1 MSPKLKQWL
10 LVLVAPVF
18 YAFMMRLVFDLAFL
32 NPFLAVMSIAFFLG
46 VPFAIGYLTIY
57 FLPIDAIEKDTYHA
71 LIPWIADGVF
81 LGTTLLFKI
90 EGFACWVMV
99 LPLFLMFSSVGG
111 LIAGKR
117 RLRRRKKQD
126 RLRVSLVLLLPFLI
140 VPLEHLIPDSATRY
154 EAYTYIDIHAP
165 AATIWDNVVR
175 VRTIDEAEDHG
186 ALTRFLKFPRPI
198 RAELDHAGVG
208 GRRQAIFTKG
218 LVFEEVVL
226 DYTDRR
232 RMHFSIKADP
242 HSIPPTTMDKH
253 IIVGGDFFDVLDGTY
268 ELTPLAGGGYRLDL
282 YSHFTLKTRFNFYAH
297 WWAGWIMKDIQNN
310 ILQVIR
316 TRCGRVIE
324 QKAD

>member
-1 MSPKLKQWL
+1 MTPQLKQWL
-10 LVLVAPVF
+10 LVLVAPVL
-18 YAFMMRLVFDLAFL
+18 YALGMRWVFDLAFL

-57 FLPIDAIEKDTYHA
+57 FSPIEVMRKDSYQA
-71 LIPWIADGVF
+71 LMPWIADAIF

-99 LPLFLMFSSVGG
+99 LPLFLIFSSAGG

-126 RLRVSLVLLLPFLI
+126 RLRVSIVLLLPFLI
-140 VPLEHLIPDSATRY
+140 VPLEHLVPDSATRY
-154 EAYTYIDIHAP
+154 EAYTHIDLQAP
-165 AATIWDNVVR
+165 AETIWDNVVR
-175 VRTIDEAEDHG
+175 VRTIGEQEDHG
-186 ALTRFLKFPRPI
+186 GLTRFLKFPRPV
-198 RAELDHAGVG
+198 RAELDYAGVG
-208 GRRQAIFTKG
+208 GRRQAIFSKG

-226 DYTDRR
+226 EYTDRQ

-242 HSIPPTTMDKH
+242 RSIPPTTMDKH
-253 IIVGGDFFDVLDGTY
+253 IIVGGEFFDVLDGTY
-268 ELTPLAGGGYRLDL
+268 DLTPLAGGGYRLNL

-310 ILQVIR
+310 ILQVIKK
-316 TRCGRVIE
+316 RCEGH
-324 QKAD
+324 